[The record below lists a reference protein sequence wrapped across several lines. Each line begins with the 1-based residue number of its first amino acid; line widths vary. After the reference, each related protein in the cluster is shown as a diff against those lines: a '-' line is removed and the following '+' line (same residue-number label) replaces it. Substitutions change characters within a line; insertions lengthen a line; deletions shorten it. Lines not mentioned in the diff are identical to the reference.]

1 MCEEFRL
8 NVMRW
13 KTGIRIQRTGDGWG
27 QVEDDICRQRK
38 VWRLVRCQP
47 DEHGD
52 MTLRVHL
59 KRHDAKRIPAVALWY
74 SSAHERDAQ
83 AACVP
88 DRHFDFATR
97 TKDGVEAVVWNGY
110 DPESGKGPYAVFVL
124 DPEYPSDVVDG
135 VGWVWGT
142 KHEKPELWF
151 ELQDVENPGDEHSE
165 GDEEDSSPIP
175 VPGKRTIRVRIEGEL
190 VVRVLPEGSLQ
201 E

>member
-1 MCEEFRL
+1 MCEKFHL
-8 NVMRW
+8 NVIRW
-13 KTGIRIQRTGDGWG
+13 KPGVHIQRVGDGWG
-27 QVEDDICRQRK
+27 QIEDDTCRQRK

-59 KRHDAKRIPAVALWY
+59 KRHDSKRIPAVALWY
-74 SSAHERDAQ
+74 SSAHERDVQ

-142 KHEKPELWF
+142 KHEKPEFWF
-151 ELQDVENPGDEHSE
+151 ELQDTDSEDESE
-165 GDEEDSSPIP
+165 GDEEDSPPIP
-175 VPGKRTIRVRIEGEL
+175 VPGERTIRVRIEGEFT
-190 VVRVLPEGSLQ
+190 VKVLS
-201 E
+201 